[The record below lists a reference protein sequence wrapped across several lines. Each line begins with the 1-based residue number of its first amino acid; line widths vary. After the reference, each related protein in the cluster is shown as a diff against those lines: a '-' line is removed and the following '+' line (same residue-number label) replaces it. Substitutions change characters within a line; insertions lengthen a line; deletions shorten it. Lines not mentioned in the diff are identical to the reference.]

1 VFSLDFFRHAKY
13 NTQKGC
19 DSMRYYTEYPSPIGP
34 LTLVSDGSA
43 LTGLWMQTQHFDVS
57 GLTRQDCL
65 PLFTEVSEWMD
76 AYFAGNPVAT
86 TFTLSPAGTAFQKKV
101 WEILLTIS
109 YGKTTTYGAIARQL
123 GPNMSAQAVGQAV
136 GKNPIAIIIPCHR
149 VVGAKG
155 QLTGYAGGIENK
167 KWLLRHE
174 EETK

>member
-1 VFSLDFFRHAKY
+1 MAYF
-13 NTQKGC
+13 
-19 DSMRYYTEYPSPIGP
+19 TEYPSPIGP
-34 LTLVSDGSA
+34 LTLVSDGDA
-43 LTGLWMQTQHFDVS
+43 LTGLWLESQHFDRS
-57 GLTRQDCL
+57 RLSRRDDL
-65 PLFTEVSEWMD
+65 PFFANVRRWLD
-76 AYFAGNPVAT
+76 AYFAGLSEEITFPISPV
-86 TFTLSPAGTAFQKKV
+86 GTVFQKRV

-136 GKNPIAIIIPCHR
+136 EKNPIAIIIPCHR